1 MTLFFIG
8 FGLLRLLGFA
18 FVVLLFIKIGSV
30 FAAKMDG
37 KHREFF
43 KNHGTFEAINLAAR
57 RFADGDITADQYR
70 EIKSVLKD

>member
-18 FVVLLFIKIGSV
+18 FLVLLLIKI
-30 FAAKMDG
+30 ALIIG
-37 KHREFF
+37 KKIHDKHSDFF
-43 KNHGTFEAINLAAR
+43 QNYGRFEAVNLAAK
-57 RFADGDITADQYR
+57 RFADGDISADQYR